1 MLVKIATMQ
10 AVWISLCIT
19 GYKVGFCW
27 GLRQTGILS
36 QISPCQPSETPY
48 NAPPL
53 TRNNG
58 LPAGV
63 LRGSGS
69 SEPPGKTSV
78 KE

>member
-1 MLVKIATMQ
+1 MKNKALNHFFA
-10 AVWISLCIT
+10 
-19 GYKVGFCW
+19 
-27 GLRQTGILS
+27 
-36 QISPCQPSETPY
+36 ISPCQPSETPY

-78 KE
+78 KEVDSGGGKR